1 MKHPPVREIKS
12 DTKYSNIEISLRNK
26 VLSVLLA
33 AGMVAS
39 MPAATAFNVMAD
51 TTAEADT
58 LVGDSTALAEHTDD
72 YEKPDWQL
80 SSDNKKITLTLVNR
94 DIVDAT
100 GNVTTKADPHK
111 NVTATFDINSKSLE
125 KVQYADGTDASDKFE
140 RATVEIK
147 NVTAT
152 CESAG
157 TADVT
162 ASIVEV
168 NANSQT
174 EYTWTKTLQAQVPAT
189 GHDWE
194 YTTGTWTFTKTKEN
208 AYKNNADEWSAT
220 YTYKCANNK
229 THLTTVNA
237 TVVPNGRDNATCAD
251 DGEEYYT
258 VYVDI
263 KEGDKTVRY
272 YFYNSSTTDP
282 VKATTSPYYF
292 GVKDLANAGYS
303 TTGQKVEKNGILID
317 QDKNDSAKTTTN
329 AEAEKTYFV
338 APISKY
344 YHDWSV
350 DNWTWNTNYADKY
363 YTDKDKKD
371 YNYLKQAAKDN
382 SWSAA
387 DHYLYGANGTT
398 TSLNTVHGYL
408 NDVTEVTATGAD
420 DAAKLDDLKKLANKG
435 HAYGN
440 VEFKNNDNWKNLTY
454 VKLTCQ
460 NANDKHF
467 EMHEGKETLD
477 GPTTVYVPAYVKAT
491 VSDATCTADA
501 KVTYNAYVFY
511 DEDAA
516 YAVGGIDAVEFYKT
530 YQIGTD
536 GVSYAHSSGKNIV
549 DTKVD
554 TWEGSATGHNYYVSG
569 WTWSNDFSY
578 VTINL
583 VCGDKENP
591 DNTKHMITVQ
601 SSQITKNADGT
612 AKVVYTAKDAREYAN
627 VNWYGKDGYYLDQ
640 TKNPYGK
647 EYTINA
653 LPLKNAGDV
662 NNGKIVMTRLYN
674 KTTGEHLYTSDPNEI
689 KTLVNE
695 YNWTNEGTAW
705 NAPAVSNTPVYR
717 MFNRVTGEH
726 VYTKD
731 LNEVNTLSKKDE
743 WNNEGIAWY
752 SDDNKTVPVYRQFN
766 PKAAT
771 SKASHNYTTSTNEKK
786 TLTSQYGWNDEGIG
800 WYGV

>member
-1 MKHPPVREIKS
+1 
-12 DTKYSNIEISLRNK
+12 
-26 VLSVLLA
+26 
-33 AGMVAS
+33 
-39 MPAATAFNVMAD
+39 
-51 TTAEADT
+51 
-58 LVGDSTALAEHTDD
+58 
-72 YEKPDWQL
+72 
-80 SSDNKKITLTLVNR
+80 
-94 DIVDAT
+94 
-100 GNVTTKADPHK
+100 
-111 NVTATFDINSKSLE
+111 
-125 KVQYADGTDASDKFE
+125 
-140 RATVEIK
+140 
-147 NVTAT
+147 
-152 CESAG
+152 
-157 TADVT
+157 
-162 ASIVEV
+162 
-168 NANSQT
+168 
-174 EYTWTKTLQAQVPAT
+174 
-189 GHDWE
+189 
-194 YTTGTWTFTKTKEN
+194 
-208 AYKNNADEWSAT
+208 
-220 YTYKCANNK
+220 
-229 THLTTVNA
+229 
-237 TVVPNGRDNATCAD
+237 
-251 DGEEYYT
+251 
-258 VYVDI
+258 
-263 KEGDKTVRY
+263 
-272 YFYNSSTTDP
+272 
-282 VKATTSPYYF
+282 
-292 GVKDLANAGYS
+292 
-303 TTGQKVEKNGILID
+303 
-317 QDKNDSAKTTTN
+317 
-329 AEAEKTYFV
+329 
-338 APISKY
+338 
-344 YHDWSV
+344 
-350 DNWTWNTNYADKY
+350 
-363 YTDKDKKD
+363 
-371 YNYLKQAAKDN
+371 
-382 SWSAA
+382 
-387 DHYLYGANGTT
+387 
-398 TSLNTVHGYL
+398 
-408 NDVTEVTATGAD
+408 
-420 DAAKLDDLKKLANKG
+420 
-435 HAYGN
+435 
-440 VEFKNNDNWKNLTY
+440 
-454 VKLTCQ
+454 
-460 NANDKHF
+460 
-467 EMHEGKETLD
+467 MHEGNGTLD

-612 AKVVYTAKDAREYAN
+612 AKVVYTAKDARKYAN

-695 YNWTNEGTAW
+695 YNWTNEGAAW
-705 NAPAVSNTPVYR
+705 NAPAVSNPPVYR

-726 VYTKD
+726 LYTKD

-786 TLTSQYGWNDEGIG
+786 ALTSQYGWNDEGIG

>member
-1 MKHPPVREIKS
+1 MKF
-12 DTKYSNIEISLRNK
+12 RNK

-80 SSDNKKITLTLVNR
+80 SSDNKTITLTLVNR
-94 DIVDAT
+94 DIVNAT

-111 NVTATFDINSKSLE
+111 NVTATFDINSKSLV

-140 RATVEIK
+140 SATVEIK

-168 NANSQT
+168 NANSGT

-237 TVVPNGRDNATCAD
+237 TVVPNGLDNATCAD

-263 KEGDKTVRY
+263 KEGDKIVRY

-292 GVKDLANAGYS
+292 GVKDLAKAGYS

-398 TSLNTVHGYL
+398 TTSLGKVHEYL
-408 NDVTEVTATGAD
+408 KGTEVTTTKTGDEGLAELKKA
-420 DAAKLDDLKKLANKG
+420 DAANAKAP
-435 HAYGN
+435 YGN
-440 VEFKNNDNWKNLTY
+440 AEFKENYTKWSELTY

-467 EMHEGKETLD
+467 EMHEGNKTLD

-612 AKVVYTAKDAREYAN
+612 AKVVYTAKDARKYAN